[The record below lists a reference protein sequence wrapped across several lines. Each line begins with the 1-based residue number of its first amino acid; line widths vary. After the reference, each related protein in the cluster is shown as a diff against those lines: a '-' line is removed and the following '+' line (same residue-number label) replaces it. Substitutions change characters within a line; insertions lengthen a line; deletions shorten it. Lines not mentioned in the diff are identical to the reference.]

1 MSAERDLLNIDLEDE
16 DKKHK
21 MKRIVPTP
29 NSYFLDVQCSRCSM
43 ISIVFSHSQTIFKC
57 PKCQT
62 VLARPSGGNKKTK
75 KKKKKLERD
84 REINDELD
92 REKEEMEQ
100 EIKLLVLGTG
110 DSGKT
115 TFIKQIQILYK
126 EGFTENDK
134 KLYRNVIRNNLL
146 SHAKILVNACRNL
159 DIPLESSN
167 EEIAEEIIEIPEVK
181 NGKIEVEQYE
191 MIQALW
197 SDSALKHAYERRSE
211 FQLPDTADYY
221 LDDVERIMDDEFTPN
236 TRDILNCRI
245 PTSGVRLLNFNID
258 GIPWRV
264 VDVGGQ
270 RSERRK
276 WIHQFDNVTTLIY
289 VVAVSEY
296 NQKLYEK
303 DGINRLDESLVL
315 FTKTINNKFFK
326 KKNCVIL
333 FNKYDLFSEK
343 IKIQDLKVCFPKYKG
358 GKNVEKAS
366 KYIKNVFYKAGK
378 NRKRRLYHQFTV
390 GTQTSDIE
398 KVFEIVDKAV
408 ANEIKKLGG
417 RL

>member
-62 VLARPSGGNKKTK
+62 VLARPSGGKATISPKCNKKTK
-75 KKKKKLERD
+75 QKKKKLERD

-146 SHAKILVNACRNL
+146 SHTKVLVNACRNL

-181 NGKIEVEQYE
+181 N
-191 MIQALW
+191 
-197 SDSALKHAYERRSE
+197 
-211 FQLPDTADYY
+211 
-221 LDDVERIMDDEFTPN
+221 ERIMDDEFTPN

-315 FTKTINNKFFK
+315 FTKTVNNKFFK

-378 NRKRRLYHQFTV
+378 NRKRRLYHQFTI
-390 GTQTSDIE
+390 GTKTSDIE

-417 RL
+417 KL